1 MTEGGQP
8 IETGNFPTSAVGGQP
23 FGGNEGGLTRSTSG
37 SISSVDV
44 QPEGSAGPS
53 GAAGENSSG
62 QGAKQEARQN
72 GPETGQKDGKEA
84 AAGQSEAHQKIA
96 KQAEEG
102 MQSAQSGKPDG
113 AREALQEIAQEP
125 AIQELLITIFS
136 GTGSPVLE
144 QAAQEIFRSLT
155 EGKNLSQKDK
165 EELGRRINSFLE
177 KISKTNEGKTV
188 AQMITKLKESPN
200 AEIRALGY
208 DIELLQKQR
217 RIDQIDQAIQTY
229 QQYLERSDLPDEK
242 RRQIEAEKS
251 RLEEEKKKV
260 EEEIEKVKEERKQIK
275 NGNGEDIPNQVDAK
289 LKPLAQEI
297 AEAAG
302 LTDEEKKALVEDPIL
317 MMAESFGRVI
327 EPCIEIDKSGN
338 ITVNEENQK
347 KLNQFI
353 ESLKNQGIV
362 NEAQAH
368 KFSEE
373 FNSLVKRLQNLAP
386 EEKKLLRQI
395 KIEKGAKKGLQ
406 VGLGILGVLALLAY
420 MSAKAGS
427 GGGRGR
433 G

>member
-1 MTEGGQP
+1 MTDGSKP
-8 IETGNFPTSAVGGQP
+8 IETGNVSASAVGGQP
-23 FGGNEGGLTRSTSG
+23 FGGNEGGLQGQPGQSG
-37 SISSVDV
+37 GRADAN
-44 QPEGSAGPS
+44 PD
-53 GAAGENSSG
+53 GAAGRPITAGETSSE

-72 GPETGQKDGKEA
+72 GPETGEDGA
-84 AAGQSEAHQKIA
+84 GGAAGPTEAQRRIA
-96 KQAEEG
+96 DQAGEG
-102 MQSAQSGKPDG
+102 AANPDK

-125 AIQELLITIFS
+125 AIQELLVAIFS
-136 GTGSPVLE
+136 GAGSPVLE

-188 AQMITKLKESPN
+188 AQMITELKESPN

-229 QQYLERSDLPDEK
+229 QQYLQKSDLPDEK
-242 RRQIEAEKS
+242 KGQIEAEKS

-260 EEEIEKVKEERKQIK
+260 EEEIEEGKKERKEIK
-275 NGNGEDIPNQVDAK
+275 NKSGQEIPNQVDAK
-289 LKPLAQEI
+289 LKPLAQRI

-327 EPCIEIDKSGN
+327 EPCIEIDENGK
-338 ITVNEENQK
+338 IAVNEENQK

-362 NEAQAH
+362 NEAQANQ
-368 KFSEE
+368 FSKE
-373 FNSLVKRLQNLAP
+373 FNSLVAQLNKLVL

-406 VGLGILGVLALLAY
+406 IGLGILGVLALLAY
-420 MSAKAGS
+420 MSAKAES

>member
-1 MTEGGQP
+1 MTDSE
-8 IETGNFPTSAVGGQP
+8 PTMPPPSAVGGQP

-44 QPEGSAGPS
+44 QPKGSAGLS
-53 GAAGENSSG
+53 GAAGENSTVE
-62 QGAKQEARQN
+62 QGDKK
-72 GPETGQKDGKEA
+72 GQKDRQEGPKTENDEA
-84 AAGQSEAHQKIA
+84 KSKGPDATQQEIA
-96 KQAEEG
+96 KQAEG
-102 MQSAQSGKPDG
+102 GVANPDG
-113 AREALQEIAQEP
+113 ARKALQEIAQEP
-125 AIQELLITIFS
+125 AIQELLTTIFS
-136 GTGSPVLE
+136 GAGSPVLE

-177 KISKTNEGKTV
+177 KISKTNEGRTV

-217 RIDQIDQAIQTY
+217 RIDQIDQAIKTY
-229 QQYLERSDLPDEK
+229 QQYLQKSDLPDEK

-260 EEEIEKVKEERKQIK
+260 EEEVAKVQEERKQIK
-275 NGNGEDIPNQVDAK
+275 NENGEDIPNQVDAK
-289 LKPLAQEI
+289 LKPLAQQI

-302 LTDEEKKALVEDPIL
+302 LTEEEKKALAEDPIL

-327 EPCIEIDKSGN
+327 EPCIETDESGN
-338 ITVNEENQK
+338 ITVSEEGRSN
-347 KLNQFI
+347 LNQFI

-362 NEAQAH
+362 DETQAH
-368 KFSEE
+368 KFLQE
-373 FNSLVKRLQNLAP
+373 FNSLVEQLNKLGP

-395 KIEKGAKKGLQ
+395 KIEKGAKKGLRI
-406 VGLGILGVLALLAY
+406 GFGILAVLAVLAY
-420 MSAKAGS
+420 VSAKREMG
-427 GGGRGR
+427 GGGRQMM
-433 G
+433 